1 MAQYASFDQAWTVQI
16 CAINVPDDCSI
27 CYRPFSETQQPVAS
41 FGPRSCSHTFG
52 AECLRSWLESINKR
66 MINCPAC
73 RQHWFLLTCN
83 NNEHI
88 YLEDNEEKADNDEEE
103 EGFGEAEEEEGFDG
117 EKEEQNEDGS
127 AYNDLEVEEDTLGG
141 MTGAVEHLR
150 DRETA
155 AVLVSTL
162 YHELRDTAGNASDLE
177 VKTMLDQALL
187 YADLHASVPFP
198 DTLWTQMRGMVKRM
212 PRDSKHADWDDKVE
226 HDWIQRLKRAL
237 KLTLDR

>member
-16 CAINVPDDCSI
+16 CAIN
-27 CYRPFSETQQPVAS
+27 
-41 FGPRSCSHTFG
+41 
-52 AECLRSWLESINKR
+52 
-66 MINCPAC
+66 
-73 RQHWFLLTCN
+73 HWFLLTCN

-237 KLTLDR
+237 KLTLVKQKIEGQDRPEVQKEGAGDICSHLRAAWRGMYLCPVT